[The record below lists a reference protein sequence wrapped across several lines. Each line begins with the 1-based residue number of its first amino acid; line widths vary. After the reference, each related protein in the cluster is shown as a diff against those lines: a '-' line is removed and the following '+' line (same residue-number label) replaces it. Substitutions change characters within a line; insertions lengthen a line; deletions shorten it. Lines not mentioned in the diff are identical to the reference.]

1 MYYDRSGNQ
10 NSKTKRDWANAFK
23 NAIEVENGVLRDGR
37 YI

>member
-10 NSKTKRDWANAFK
+10 NSKKTRNANALK